1 MIKQLHHISAFT
13 KNATENYDFYA
24 TVLGLR
30 LVKNTVNQE
39 NTTMRHLFYGDYEGT
54 PGTLL
59 TFFEIPKLGHRVDK
73 KSYFSTV
80 SLAVP
85 SHSLDYWQRRF
96 ADFNISTT
104 LKKHEL
110 LVEDNDGF
118 KIALVEIEE
127 QIAPHKATKHTSIPS
142 NKQIIRIV
150 KVSIVADQFKETQ
163 RFLSDYLNLKQEN
176 DTFFTEQHLDQTTVL
191 ASQSKDRTRFGRGT
205 IDHIAYGVDSNDE
218 LEGFY
223 QQALTDHWTVEEYV
237 DRGYF
242 KSLYIK
248 EPSGLR
254 IELATLS
261 PGFQLDESLEE
272 LGTHLALPPFLEKN
286 RTAIEAQLEE
296 IK

>member
-1 MIKQLHHISAFT
+1 MPTALRAMAVADTVAPMMPST
-13 KNATENYDFYA
+13 RPETRNAKPFRPRFIIPY
-24 TVLGLR
+24 
-30 LVKNTVNQE
+30 
-39 NTTMRHLFYGDYEGT
+39 
-54 PGTLL
+54 LL
-59 TFFEIPKLGHRVDK
+59 KLYQIFFC
-73 KSYFSTV
+73 
-80 SLAVP
+80 
-85 SHSLDYWQRRF
+85 RRQK
-96 ADFNISTT
+96 NISLT
-104 LKKHEL
+104 LKNDEL

-118 KIALVEIEE
+118 KIALVEMEE
-127 QIAPHKATKHTSIPS
+127 QIAPHKATKHTSIPA
-142 NKQIIRIV
+142 NKQIIRIA

-163 RFLSDYLNLKQEN
+163 RFLSDYLSLKQEN

-191 ASQSKDRTRFGRGT
+191 ASQSKDQTRFGRGT